1 VRCRETLFSHRR
13 RIDPRRDEF
22 GAVMLHRRVS
32 ECLPK
37 LAGATIVGRESFPPW
52 GSRRIRWPIC
62 RRCLCP
68 PPSLLG
74 APVCCSRSGSVAATS
89 SSSSRGGGGGIHHRT
104 PSGRTVHT
112 KDRRGWLLTGSELH
126 RRSVLLP
133 EPLVRIFSL
142 LATSALLVR
151 AGSTP

>member
-1 VRCRETLFSHRR
+1 LLGEKAFRHGEVGEFGGQFAAAVCARRHRCSVRLSAARGSAQLLRR
-13 RIDPRRDEF
+13 R
-22 GAVMLHRRVS
+22 AQ
-32 ECLPK
+32 
-37 LAGATIVGRESFPPW
+37 
-52 GSRRIRWPIC
+52 
-62 RRCLCP
+62 
-68 PPSLLG
+68 
-74 APVCCSRSGSVAATS
+74 AAA
-89 SSSSRGGGGGIHHRT
+89 GGGGIHHRT